1 MSGVGVA
8 VGILAVWR
16 VTHLLA
22 REDGPWGAM
31 AALRRGAGRGA
42 LGEMLDCFLCLSV
55 WVALPAALLVGGG
68 WGEFALLWPALSGGA
83 ILLERVGTRGGD
95 GGGGPPG
102 VAAWEEDPEPMERAS
117 AEVGAPAESTAP
129 GAAPGRSQAPAGP
142 PSQAGGGTS
151 REPG

>member
-1 MSGVGVA
+1 MTGVGVA

-31 AALRRGAGRGA
+31 AAVRRGAGQGA

-55 WVALPAALLVGGG
+55 WVALPAALLLGEGGV
-68 WGEFALLWPALSGGA
+68 EFALLWPALSGGA
-83 ILLERVGTRGGD
+83 ILLERVGTRGAGD
-95 GGGGPPG
+95 GGDASR
-102 VAAWEEDPEPMERAS
+102 VATWEEDPEPMERAS
-117 AEVGAPAESTAP
+117 AEVSGPAESTAP
-129 GAAPGRSQAPAGP
+129 GAAPGRSEAPAGL

-151 REPG
+151 RGPA